1 MRRQILASLAAM
13 LVAMAAV
20 AVPAKRVPITVMQSD
35 GTSLTVVMM
44 GDEWGHSLVTS
55 DGKAVARTANGD
67 LCYRTASGV
76 SDVIAHEVGERS
88 SNEISFLKAN
98 EESLAAESVISL
110 GRRAA
115 AKKEGRKKV
124 GQTQVPTMGSP
135 RVPILLVEYQD
146 KKMSNK
152 MENFIHQYR
161 DGETSA
167 FQYFKDQ
174 SNGKYTPQFD
184 VYGIY
189 TLDSNRSVYGG
200 NDSNGDDKGLGKM
213 VSEAISKAGDAVD
226 WAQYDNDGDGV
237 CDVVIVVY
245 AGVGEAQAENIPNSV
260 WPCQWELSDAV
271 RYGDGNGTVTRNGVT
286 IDKFAVFNE
295 ITGSNDNGTKM
306 DGVGTFCHE
315 FSHCLGLPDFY
326 ETTYKKGYYGM
337 GNWSLM
343 CGGCYN
349 NDGYLPIGY
358 NAYEKAFMGWIDLKE
373 PVAGTDYTLPVF
385 NQKTAETDV
394 AYKVVSPLNDNE
406 YYVLENRAKQGWDKY
421 IAGEGMLVTH
431 VTYVASRWEANT
443 PNDKAVQLCTIIPA
457 DNKLAESNESGDPY
471 GKTNHEL
478 TDESTPA
485 ATLNMTSSGSVAS
498 KTGGAG
504 FMSKPITDIAING
517 DKTVTFSFMK
527 DSEPVFTP
535 ELGDAEAADVTETS
549 FKAVWTDETAA
560 ELVESYTLEV
570 KQRGVAGEVELLL
583 DEDMSAGTTTWTTS
597 AKGVYS
603 EKTSG
608 YVRLGTT
615 TANGSVTSPAV
626 NLSGSNGAV
635 SVVITAKAYGN
646 DKDVAMK
653 VSVADAS
660 GNELDSETV
669 TITGD
674 DEEYVVVLEGEV
686 SPASA
691 NHIVIENTTL
701 KKRVMLK
708 HVKVYAGNGIVAV
721 SAAPR
726 RVVSETGD
734 ATKRTITGI
743 TEKEYTVTGLTEGAE
758 YTYKVK
764 AIYTN
769 GKESAWSASKMVSL
783 VSSGV
788 TEVDVRKDVKAVKY
802 YNMLGVESATPFTG
816 VNVVVTTYTDGT
828 TKTTKTV
835 K

>member
-1 MRRQILASLAAM
+1 MLTSLAAV
-13 LVAMAAV
+13 LVAVAAV
-20 AVPAKRVPITVMQSD
+20 AVPAKRVPVTVMQSD

-76 SDVIAHEVGERS
+76 SEVLAHEVGERS
-88 SNEISFLKAN
+88 GDEISFLKAN
-98 EESLAAESVISL
+98 EESLTAESVISH

-115 AKKEGRKKV
+115 AKREGRKKV
-124 GQTQVPTMGSP
+124 GLTQVPTMGSP

-146 KKMSNK
+146 KKMSNE
-152 MENFIHQYR
+152 METFIHQYR

-189 TLDSNRSVYGG
+189 LLDSNRSVYGG

-213 VSEAISKAGDAVD
+213 VSEAISKAGDEVD
-226 WAQYDNDGDGV
+226 WSQYDNDGDGV

-245 AGVGEAQAENIPNSV
+245 AGVGEAQAENVPNSV

-271 RYGDGNGTVTRNGVT
+271 NYGDGDGAVTRNGVT

-295 ITGSNDNGTKM
+295 ITGSNDKGTKM

-326 ETTYKKGYYGM
+326 ETTYKNGYYGM

-358 NAYEKAFMGWIDLKE
+358 NGYEKAFMGWIDLQE
-373 PVAGTDYTLPVF
+373 PEAGNDYTLPVF

-394 AYKVVSPLNDNE
+394 AYKVVSPLNANE

-431 VTYVASRWEANT
+431 VTYVASRWNANT

-485 ATLNMTSSGSVAS
+485 ATLNMTSSGSLAS

-504 FMSKPITDIAING
+504 YMSKPITDIAINS
-517 DKTVTFSFMK
+517 DKSVTFSFMK
-527 DSEPVFTP
+527 NAEPTFTP

-549 FKAVWTDETAA
+549 FKAVWTDETAE
-560 ELVESYTLEV
+560 ELVESYTLLV
-570 KQRGVAGEVELLL
+570 KQRGVTGDVELLL

-597 AKGVYS
+597 AKGVYN

-615 TANGSVTSPAV
+615 TANGSVTSPEV
-626 NLSGSNGAV
+626 DLSGSNGVV

-660 GNELDSETV
+660 GRESDSKTV
-669 TITGD
+669 TITSE
-674 DEEYVVVLEGEV
+674 DEEYVVVLEGEA

-691 NHIVIENTTL
+691 NYIVIENTTL

-708 HVKVYAGNGIVAV
+708 HVKVYAGSGDVADLD
-721 SAAPR
+721 APK

-764 AIYTN
+764 AIYAN
-769 GKESAWSASKMVSL
+769 GKESDWSASKSVTL
-783 VSSGV
+783 GSSGV
-788 TEVDVRKDVKAVKY
+788 SEVDADKALKAVKY
-802 YNMLGVESATPFTG
+802 YNLLGVESTTPFRG

-828 TKTTKTV
+828 TKATKTV